1 MKPRLLIPVFLLF
14 SFLMAEAGP
23 IRVLFLGHPA
33 KLHNSNEYYPMLA
46 KALGQ
51 DAIYFDYTV
60 SVEEALGD
68 AQYLGQFDVLLLYAN
83 HGTIQPHQWTNLK
96 NFVENGGGFVPVH
109 CASWCFGNE
118 PGFDKLVGGRFKS
131 HQGAVF
137 SARISTENTQQ

>member
-14 SFLMAEAGP
+14 SSLMAEAGP

-68 AQYLGQFDVLLLYAN
+68 AQYLGPVSYTHLTL
-83 HGTIQPHQWTNLK
+83 PTNRE
-96 NFVENGGGFVPVH
+96 V
-109 CASWCFGNE
+109 
-118 PGFDKLVGGRFKS
+118 
-131 HQGAVF
+131 
-137 SARISTENTQQ
+137 